1 MGCYVFNVAQ
11 TFSYRY
17 CLVNQM
23 SLVAAAST
31 ATSNCDVFGLEFGCP
46 SLVNHHKRIYI
57 TNMTTAAMHNNQAA
71 FTNECQCTYDICGR
85 FFNLAYENSMHGG
98 YLQVLPCLWDV
109 QSTEYKTR
117 KRKVG
122 TCDTVATKYGV
133 SVMEIEKKIQ
143 ALKLVS
149 NGLWYIQ

>member
-1 MGCYVFNVAQ
+1 
-11 TFSYRY
+11 
-17 CLVNQM
+17 
-23 SLVAAAST
+23 
-31 ATSNCDVFGLEFGCP
+31 
-46 SLVNHHKRIYI
+46 
-57 TNMTTAAMHNNQAA
+57 
-71 FTNECQCTYDICGR
+71 
-85 FFNLAYENSMHGG
+85 
-98 YLQVLPCLWDV
+98 V

>member
-1 MGCYVFNVAQ
+1 VHVPVGNVTGDYMGCYVFNVAQ

-85 FFNLAYENSMHGG
+85 FFNLAYENSMHGKIS
-98 YLQVLPCLWDV
+98 QPH
-109 QSTEYKTR
+109 QSRSHHKH
-117 KRKVG
+117 G
-122 TCDTVATKYGV
+122 SF
-133 SVMEIEKKIQ
+133 SVEFNCHHHKH
-143 ALKLVS
+143 
-149 NGLWYIQ
+149 